1 MKNGFYTELLKFL
14 GSVPL
19 RFKIMGMVLFTAFLI
34 STISIIQVYRTT
46 ENQTI
51 SYLEEISKST
61 ANEMANL
68 SEDYLLTNDIYKL
81 DQIFQETVRLRP
93 NLRYLFVVGKDGN
106 IAASS
111 FTDGFPEELLEVNR
125 KVEKTKVAPIKT
137 DEGKILDAAAPV
149 MHGELGIIHA
159 GISFEK
165 SRNSIDN
172 LINSLIVTLLVIVG
186 IGIVLSLFLTYVIT
200 EPIKGLLDATKA
212 IGKGNYAI
220 KPLKSANDEI
230 GELILSFNDMAYRL
244 TKSEK
249 ERSERENQR
258 KILLKKIIDAQ
269 EEERK
274 RVARDLHDKLAQT
287 LASLMIEFKIIENSR
302 TLNHA
307 NLIKKIKE
315 LREIITKELDSLRTL
330 CSDLRPSVIDDLGFV
345 AAVKLFRDEF
355 VKRYRIDCNLKINGD
370 IDSHLDKTVKI
381 AVYRIIQEALINV
394 ARHSGADTVSII
406 LGCKNNLL
414 KGIIRDNGKGFD
426 MLKKQDFTGIY
437 GMRER
442 AEMFNGKLSL
452 HSETGKGT
460 TVLFE
465 IPLKSSDD
473 RQPEIK

>member
-1 MKNGFYTELLKFL
+1 MIKNNFYAELMRFL

-19 RFKIMGMVLFTAFLI
+19 RFKIMGMVLFTALLI

-51 SYLEEISKST
+51 SYLKEISKST

-111 FTDGFPEELLEVNR
+111 FTGGFPKELLEVNR
-125 KVEKTKVAPIKT
+125 KVEKTKVAPIIT

-149 MHGELGIIHA
+149 MHGELGIMHA
-159 GISFEK
+159 GVSFRK
-165 SRNSIDN
+165 SENSIYN
-172 LINSLIVTLLVIVG
+172 LINSLVITLLVVVG

-200 EPIKGLLDATKA
+200 EPIKGLLEATKA
-212 IGKGNYAI
+212 IGKGNFAI

-230 GELILSFNDMAYRL
+230 GDLIISFNDMANRL
-244 TKSEK
+244 TESEK
-249 ERSERENQR
+249 ERSEREAQR
-258 KILLKKIIDAQ
+258 KLLLKKIIDAQ

-287 LASLMIEFKIIENSR
+287 LASLMIEFKIIENSKR
-302 TLNHA
+302 LDHA

-315 LREIITKELDSLRTL
+315 LREIITKELDSLRAL

-355 VKRYRIDCNLKINGD
+355 VKRYKIACNLKICGE
-370 IDSHLDKTVKI
+370 IDSKLDKTAKI
-381 AVYRIIQEALINV
+381 AVYRIVQEALINV
-394 ARHSGADTVSII
+394 VRHAEADNVNLMLICS
-406 LGCKNNLL
+406 NSLL
-414 KGIIRDNGKGFD
+414 KGTVEDNGKGFS
-426 MLKKQDFTGIY
+426 LTEKQDFIGIY

-442 AEMFNGKLSL
+442 AEMLNGRLSL
-452 HSETGKGT
+452 CSVVGKGT

-465 IPLKSSDD
+465 IPL
-473 RQPEIK
+473 